1 MEKNKADI
9 MNHVLTKL
17 RDVQNSQRALIE
29 KTASIQ
35 IELFDLPDAE
45 LEGAVDAAVSSISQ
59 CAQDLNEAVER
70 YEMKVNVENQSR
82 GAGALAE

>member
-35 IELFDLPDAE
+35 IELFDSPDAD
-45 LEGAVDAAVSSISQ
+45 LEGAVDAAVNAISQ
-59 CAQDLNEAVER
+59 CAHDLTEAVER

-82 GAGALAE
+82 GAEAVAG

>member
-35 IELFDLPDAE
+35 IELFDLPDAD
-45 LEGAVDAAVSSISQ
+45 LEGAVDAAVSAISQ
-59 CAQDLNEAVER
+59 CAQNLTEAVER

-82 GAGALAE
+82 GAGAVAG

>member
-35 IELFDLPDAE
+35 IELFDSPDAD
-45 LEGAVDAAVSSISQ
+45 LEGAVDSAVSATSQ
-59 CAQDLNEAVER
+59 CAQELNEAVER

-82 GAGALAE
+82 GAGAVVE